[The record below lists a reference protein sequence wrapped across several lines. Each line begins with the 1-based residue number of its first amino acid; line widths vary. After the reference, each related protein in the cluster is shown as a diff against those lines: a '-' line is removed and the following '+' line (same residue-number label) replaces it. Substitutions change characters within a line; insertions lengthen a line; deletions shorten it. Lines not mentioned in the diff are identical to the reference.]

1 MIKTFIAALKQFE
14 TFTPYEQIST
24 VFGLCLG
31 LLTALGIVVAIGYKV
46 FIVWDKRRARKE
58 KFKAFV
64 YNLERDLKA
73 SLYKVEMIQ
82 GEQGQRLQMHA
93 DHFNVNDDNIN
104 RASNRADKAQDIA
117 LYALRK
123 KD

>member
-1 MIKTFIAALKQFE
+1 MIKTFIDALKHFE

-24 VFGLCLG
+24 LFGLCLG
-31 LLTALGIVVAIGYKV
+31 LLTALGIIVAIGYKI
-46 FIVWDKRRARKE
+46 FIVWDRRRTRKE

-73 SLYKVEMIQ
+73 SIYRIEMVQ

-93 DHFNVNDDNIN
+93 DHFDVNDKNIN
-104 RASNRADKAQDIA
+104 RANNLA
-117 LYALRK
+117 LHAIK
-123 KD
+123 NKD